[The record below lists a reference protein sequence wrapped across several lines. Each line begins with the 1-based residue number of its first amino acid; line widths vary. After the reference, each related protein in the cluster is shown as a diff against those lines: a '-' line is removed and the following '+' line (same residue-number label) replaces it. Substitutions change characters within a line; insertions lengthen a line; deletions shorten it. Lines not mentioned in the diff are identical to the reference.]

1 MGFQEAAGQGGGFH
15 GAFVGR
21 WAPSATALGLAR
33 EVASWT
39 ARPCDA
45 QRNRQFLANFAFD
58 LVQLFRCEEVRLRQ
72 VRSPLLAER
81 RRENHRLA
89 QSLRELMRQADQGRD
104 VSSGIQDFL
113 ADWEWHQA
121 QIPLDELA
129 ARISGH

>member
-1 MGFQEAAGQGGGFH
+1 MGFQEAIGQGAGFQ

-21 WAPSATALGLAR
+21 WAPSATALGLAQ
-33 EVASWT
+33 EAASWT

-58 LVQLFRCEEVRLRQ
+58 LVQLFRCEEVRLSQ
-72 VRSPLLAER
+72 ARSPLLAER

-89 QSLRELMRQADQGRD
+89 QSLRELMSQADQGLD

-113 ADWEWHQA
+113 CEWRFRR
-121 QIPLDELA
+121 ELSLFPA
-129 ARISGH
+129 ESAGMTEH

>member
-21 WAPSATALGLAR
+21 WAPSATVLGLAQ
-33 EVASWT
+33 EAASWT

-72 VRSPLLAER
+72 VRSPLLAKR
-81 RRENHRLA
+81 RRENHQLA
-89 QSLRELMRQADQGRD
+89 QSLRELMRQADLGLD
-104 VSSGIQDFL
+104 VSDGIQDFL
-113 ADWEWHQA
+113 ADWEWRQA
-121 QIPLDELA
+121 HGSFDELA
-129 ARISGH
+129 FGISGH